1 MSEYTFLKLNQG
13 SRQFLQ
19 SLRSGDAD
27 RTAIT
32 AMAIARAVNDRLQV
46 PTSAVDNPYEHFEQ
60 QMRPQAETLIG
71 QILEVVPF
79 ANKQL
84 TSLAVKYTE
93 SLYLIQYRIVFPS
106 GRLYA
111 SPEAPLASYL
121 GINGFVNMP
130 DHDIMHKNISA
141 IIEQA
146 NGFIDV
152 LEELVPLATGSED

>member
-1 MSEYTFLKLNQG
+1 MSEYTFLKLNPG

-27 RTAIT
+27 RSAVT

-46 PTSAVDNPYEHFEQ
+46 PTSAVENPYEHFEQ

-71 QILEVVPF
+71 QLLEVIPF

-84 TSLAVKYTE
+84 TEMAVKYTE
-93 SLYLIQYRIVFPS
+93 KLYLIQYRIVFPS
-106 GRLYA
+106 GRLFA
-111 SPEAPLASYL
+111 SNEAPLASYL

-130 DHDIMHKNISA
+130 DHDIMHKNIKV

-152 LEELVPLATGSED
+152 LEELVPVVTGTDE